1 MWICWRGADPPCPW
15 RSRRASRGGSTSG
28 KSTQRHIVKTSLMS
42 VSQAV
47 LAYGERMVRLTVTA
61 AELKAAE
68 ALLHKAA
75 EVVEGPPPPP
85 RKAAK
90 CLYCQYR
97 PICTST

>member
-1 MWICWRGADPPCPW
+1 M
-15 RSRRASRGGSTSG
+15 
-28 KSTQRHIVKTSLMS
+28 
-42 VSQAV
+42 
-47 LAYGERMVRLTVTA
+47 AYGERIIRLTVTA

-85 RKAAK
+85 RKTAK